1 MVDDHSVLVSASSIR
16 ALLFPNPK
24 ISNNSLMPPVKGRL
38 DGLPM
43 ALKKRSNLWVMSL
56 CMMPTI
62 TANHSKN
69 PVSCQLITDQC

>member
-1 MVDDHSVLVSASSIR
+1 
-16 ALLFPNPK
+16 
-24 ISNNSLMPPVKGRL
+24 MPPVKGRL

-69 PVSCQLITDQC
+69 PVSCQLITDQCWEFPLSPQFLSPEYDIHLYCPSANDN